1 MKRPTLSETKTFFYQ
16 NAPFVM
22 DEYEQDKIEYGEF
35 RAALTLID
43 IFIDYQEQERRLLSN
58 G

>member
-1 MKRPTLSETKTFFYQ
+1 MKRPTISEAKTFFYQ